1 MAALALCLVSPQ
13 PAAGQSL
20 VTRELARSL
29 DSILDDPEF
38 ENAFWGA
45 IVVNGRTGEVL
56 FERHAEKNF
65 VPASNTKLFLT
76 AAALEV
82 LGPEFTYLT
91 TLHGNGAMEGGIL
104 EGDLVIRGSGDP
116 TFGSRW
122 HDGEGPAVY
131 RAWAD
136 SLRAAGISRIT
147 GDIVGDGRIFDDLP
161 LGRGWSWDDAPSAY
175 AAQIGGLSFND
186 NTVDFTLTPRLH
198 GNPATVTWAHSS
210 TGYIRV
216 DNRTAV
222 ISRDSSAVV
231 RHHRSRTGNEF
242 LFETRVPAGQ
252 ELRAT
257 LSIDDPAAYAAF
269 ILKEE
274 LRRRGIQVDGTAR
287 SIDRRTPYA
296 TTSEV
301 HLASHLSPP
310 LSEIVHTIN
319 KRSNN
324 LYAEQVLKTIGTVA
338 PVSHVRSARGS
349 AAMGL
354 GRARL
359 IWGTAGVD
367 TLAMRLV
374 DGSGLSRHNIV
385 SPRSTA
391 DLLHY
396 VLRDASD
403 DVRNAFYASLPVGG
417 VDGTLQGRFRRGV
430 AGRNVRAKTGTLNG
444 ASALSGYVRT
454 RRGDD
459 LIFSLMTNNYTAR
472 AADARRVQDAFV
484 ERLASW

>member
-1 MAALALCLVSPQ
+1 
-13 PAAGQSL
+13 
-20 VTRELARSL
+20 VTRELGRSL
-29 DSILDDPEF
+29 DSILDDPDF
-38 ENAFWGA
+38 GNAFWGA
-45 IVVNGRTGEVL
+45 IVVNARTGEVL

-65 VPASNTKLFLT
+65 VPASNTKLFLA

-91 TLHGNGAMEGGIL
+91 TLHGNGAISRGIL

-122 HDGEGPAVY
+122 HDGGGLAVY

-136 SLRAAGISRIT
+136 SLRAAGISRIS

-161 LGRGWSWDDAPSAY
+161 LGRGWNWDDEPNAY
-175 AAQIGGLSFND
+175 AAQIAGLSFND
-186 NTVDFTLTPRLH
+186 NTVDFSLTARSP
-198 GNPATVTWAHSS
+198 GNPASVSWAHSS
-210 TGYIRV
+210 TGYVRV
-216 DNRTAV
+216 NNRTAS
-222 ISRDSSAVV
+222 ISRDSSSVV
-231 RHHRSRTGNEF
+231 RHRRSRTGNEF
-242 LFETRVPAGQ
+242 LFETRIPAGQ
-252 ELRAT
+252 QLTPT

-274 LRRRGIQVDGTAR
+274 LVRQGIQVDGTAR

-296 TTSEV
+296 VISDTR
-301 HLASHLSPP
+301 LASRVSPP

-324 LYAEQVLKTIGTVA
+324 HYAEQVLKTIGAVA
-338 PVSHVRSARGS
+338 PVRHVRTERGS
-349 AAMGL
+349 SAMGL
-354 GRARL
+354 GRARFV
-359 IWGTAGVD
+359 WGTAGVD
-367 TLAMRLV
+367 TTGLRLV

-391 DLLHY
+391 DLLLY
-396 VLRDASD
+396 IFNEAPAELR
-403 DVRNAFYASLPVGG
+403 NPFYASLPIGG
-417 VDGTLQGRFRRGV
+417 VDGTLQGRFRHGS
-430 AGRNVRAKTGTLNG
+430 AHRNVRAKTGTLSG
-444 ASALSGYVRT
+444 ASALSGYVRS

-459 LIFSLMTNNYTAR
+459 LVFALMTNNYTAG